1 MKKCVALATTLV
13 LLAGVSESFA
23 QPGNVDAIK
32 KQIAALQQQ
41 VAEMESATVS
51 RNVTQIGS
59 SRLRGMSRRG
69 DLVVR
74 IYDLGDL
81 FAVAPTY
88 IASSPGDLDES
99 QAMPLFTHV
108 PRGAG
113 GGGFGGGGF
122 FSTPSTI
129 QSSSAATAPIGQ
141 FGGEGAQNA
150 LPTVTQAD
158 LIKTIK
164 KTIAPDIWEEAGG
177 PATIATLG
185 NAYVISADEDTH
197 QQIDGLLNLFRNKW
211 GTLRTVSLRAYWVW
225 LTDDELDGL
234 LIKKPANGKA
244 AKHAFG
250 LVDDAKWPAV
260 LKRENGKRGKRATIT
275 CYNGQT
281 VSTVSGNEQLVV
293 KNIRPV
299 LLKGDDDTPQ
309 GRVAYRTQMGSLL
322 DGVALQVTPIANV
335 AGDVVLLDVHSRVGI
350 VSMPAKQMQ
359 KVEEVNEN
367 GPTPAD
373 LVSVIDRPESA
384 VSKLE
389 TTIRAPI
396 DRMMLVGGMSF
407 NQGDDSASDLYLFVK
422 VAVQELRSD
431 EPEAETPKDPQPE
444 PPGDAPADEAK
455 TPEK

>member
-1 MKKCVALATTLV
+1 MKKAIAQGFALALCLVTT
-13 LLAGVSESFA
+13 ETKA
-23 QPGNVDAIK
+23 QPTSVDDIK
-32 KQIAALQQQ
+32 KQIAALQSQ
-41 VAEMESATVS
+41 VAEMESAAKVN

-59 SRLRGMSRRG
+59 SRFRSSSRH
-69 DLVVR
+69 DELVVR

-88 IASSPGDLDES
+88 VATQPGNLDKNG
-99 QAMPLFTHV
+99 AVPLFTHV

-129 QSSSAATAPIGQ
+129 QSSSASTTPIGQ

-164 KTIAPDIWEEAGG
+164 MTIAPEIWDDAGG
-177 PATIATLG
+177 PAKIATLG

-211 GTLRTVSLRAYWVW
+211 GTLRTVSVRAYWVW
-225 LTDDELDGL
+225 LSDDELDDL
-234 LIKKPANGKA
+234 LVKKPADDKA
-244 AKHAFG
+244 SNKHSFG
-250 LVDDAKWPAV
+250 LVDEAKWPAI
-260 LKRENGKRGKRATIT
+260 LKREEVKRGKRAAVT

-281 VSTVSGNEQLVV
+281 VSTVSGKEQVV
-293 KNIRPV
+293 VRNIRPV
-299 LLKGDDDTPQ
+299 LTKGDEGTPE
-309 GRVAYRTQMGSLL
+309 GRIAYRAEVGSLL

-335 AGDVVLLDVHSRVGI
+335 AGDVVLLDVHSQ
-350 VSMPAKQMQ
+350 VSVVSNPAEKLME
-359 KVEEVNEN
+359 KVERINEN
-367 GPTPAD
+367 GPTPKELIEA
-373 LVSVIDRPESA
+373 IDRPDSA

-396 DRMMLVGGMSF
+396 DRLMLVGGMSF
-407 NQGDDSASDLYLFVK
+407 QAEDNSDLYLFVK

-431 EPEAETPKDPQPE
+431 EPAQEATKPAKDPE
-444 PPGDAPADEAK
+444 PKPTDDAGNES
-455 TPEK
+455 E

>member
-1 MKKCVALATTLV
+1 MKNCVALATVLV
-13 LLAGVSESFA
+13 LFAGVSESNA
-23 QPGNVDAIK
+23 QPGNVDSIK
-32 KQIAALQQQ
+32 KQIEALQQQ
-41 VAEMESATVS
+41 VAEMENASVS

-59 SRLRGMSRRG
+59 SRLRGLSRRG

-81 FAVAPTY
+81 FAVAPSY
-88 IASSPGDLDES
+88 IATSPGDLNEN

-108 PRGAG
+108 QRGAG

-122 FSTPSTI
+122 FSTPANVR
-129 QSSSAATAPIGQ
+129 SSSAAAAPIGQ

-185 NAYVISADEDTH
+185 NAYVISADEETH
-197 QQIDGLLNLFRNKW
+197 EQIDGLLNLFRKKW
-211 GTLRTVSLRAYWVW
+211 GTLRTVSIRAYWVW
-225 LTDDELDGL
+225 LSDDELDGL
-234 LIKKPANGKA
+234 LVKKPADANSA
-244 AKHAFG
+244 ANHAFG
-250 LVDDAKWPAV
+250 LIDEAKWPDV
-260 LKRENGKRGKRATIT
+260 LKREKGKRGKRATIT

-281 VSTVSGNEQLVV
+281 VSTVSGNEQLIVR
-293 KNIRPV
+293 NIKPV
-299 LLKGDDDTPQ
+299 LLKGDDDLPQ
-309 GRVAYRTQMGSLL
+309 GRVAYRTEMGSLL

-350 VSMPAKQMQ
+350 VSMPAKQLE
-359 KVEEVNEN
+359 KVAKVDGN

-373 LVSVIDRPESA
+373 LVSVIDRPESS

-396 DRMMLVGGMSF
+396 DRLMLVGGMSF
-407 NQGDDSASDLYLFVK
+407 NQGDEAGSDIYLFVK

-431 EPEAETPKDPQPE
+431 DKPVANLEPPKPVDPVAPPKDEAEPKE
-444 PPGDAPADEAK
+444 
-455 TPEK
+455 